1 MCVIEG
7 GRPRCQCNPLYNG
20 TYCEHYIC
28 SGYCHN
34 RGACY
39 IVNNERKC
47 TCPPLWTGERCEL
60 STGACQKHCHNGG
73 SCSIAN
79 DGTISCECPREY
91 TGEQC
96 QHCANLSCENGGV
109 CRKTATDKSQC
120 ECPDG
125 FSGRSCEVDTC
136 INQCENGG
144 ECSIVR
150 GSPKCSCPEGVTGE
164 RCENR
169 GCTELCRNGGDCVTG
184 PSPYCKCRQGWTGSF
199 CEVDLCDGSENQP
212 SCEYFTMLILNSILT
227 KCFHPTDCSPE
238 HPPPSPL
245 PKSCGTYVCS
255 NAGHCLEV
263 RGEPICN
270 CTQQYAGRHCEHYI
284 GYHNPCNY
292 YCKNNGICQL
302 DIRTSSNITY
312 ETSCVCVGEWQGDQ
326 CERPPPC
333 IEDCGTCEAGSSIN
347 ECM

>member
-1 MCVIEG
+1 M
-7 GRPRCQCNPLYNG
+7 
-20 TYCEHYIC
+20 
-28 SGYCHN
+28 
-34 RGACY
+34 
-39 IVNNERKC
+39 
-47 TCPPLWTGERCEL
+47 
-60 STGACQKHCHNGG
+60 
-73 SCSIAN
+73 
-79 DGTISCECPREY
+79 
-91 TGEQC
+91 
-96 QHCANLSCENGGV
+96 
-109 CRKTATDKSQC
+109 
-120 ECPDG
+120 
-125 FSGRSCEVDTC
+125 
-136 INQCENGG
+136 
-144 ECSIVR
+144 
-150 GSPKCSCPEGVTGE
+150 
-164 RCENR
+164 
-169 GCTELCRNGGDCVTG
+169 TG

-212 SCEYFTMLILNSILT
+212 SY
-227 KCFHPTDCSPE
+227 CSPE

-347 ECM
+347 ECMCEDGRLSICLKEIVLAELEGRDRTGYTLSILAIVLFVILIAVAGFGGALYGLKKRRNGQPFSHARLTENVEITNPMYLGDVEEVPSFVHEDDKAHFANPVYDSMYAGGVNVHADSSSSLPGHSSHPLLSVSGSAPEEKKGLLQHTQDDSLAQDLL